1 MKKIFFVGLIIS
13 LFFLTG
19 CGKYT
24 EKTIVKDLN
33 KKINAITGYHVQGS
47 MEIYNG
53 DDAYKY
59 DVTSSYENDN
69 YRVSLINK
77 ANNHEQI
84 ILRNSDGV
92 YVLTPSLNKSFKF
105 QSNWPENNSQVY
117 IIQSVLVDINEDKNI
132 KLEEKDGNYILT
144 VKVNHS
150 NNKNLSSQKIYL
162 DKKLNFTKI
171 EVFDESGNKQI
182 KMVFDSIDTKATF
195 NNKYFSTSENM
206 KTSAS
211 ENANANINSN
221 ESSNGSTNTKE
232 EINADNKDEIRNNNS
247 SEEANIKSNEK
258 NSKIESSSNDEELD
272 RKSQEST
279 SSSSKNSVNSS
290 SKNSTTSILEESV
303 YPMYLPSGTYLS
315 DEESVSKDD
324 GNRVILTFAGESP
337 FILVE
342 EAVSKSD
349 EMEVIPVY
357 GEPTIILDSV
367 AALSDSSVNFISN
380 GIEYYIASESL
391 TKQQILQVAESI
403 STLPNMK

>member
-117 IIQSVLVDINEDKNI
+117 IIQSVLVDINEDKNV

-195 NNKYFSTSENM
+195 NNKYFLTSENM
-206 KTSAS
+206 KTSVS
-211 ENANANINSN
+211 ENANANINSK
-221 ESSNGSTNTKE
+221 ESSTENTNTKDE
-232 EINADNKDEIRNNNS
+232 TNVDNKDEIRNNNS
-247 SEEANIKSNEK
+247 SADTKSTDSNNRNENLE
-258 NSKIESSSNDEELD
+258 NSESSRNTNETTSN
-272 RKSQEST
+272 ST
-279 SSSSKNSVNSS
+279 NK
-290 SKNSTTSILEESV
+290 KDATTSILEESV

-349 EMEVIPVY
+349 EMEIIPVY

>member
-69 YRVSLINK
+69 YRVSLVNK

-117 IIQSVLVDINEDKNI
+117 IIQSVLVDINEDKNV

-144 VKVNHS
+144 AKVNHS

-206 KTSAS
+206 KASVS

-221 ESSNGSTNTKE
+221 ESSTESTNTKDE
-232 EINADNKDEIRNNNS
+232 TSADNKDEIRNNNS
-247 SEEANIKSNEK
+247 SADTKSTDSNNRNENLE
-258 NSKIESSSNDEELD
+258 NSESSRNTNETTSN
-272 RKSQEST
+272 ST
-279 SSSSKNSVNSS
+279 NK
-290 SKNSTTSILEESV
+290 KDATTSILEESV

-349 EMEVIPVY
+349 EMEIIPVY

>member
-69 YRVSLINK
+69 YRVSLVNK

-117 IIQSVLVDINEDKNI
+117 IIQSVLVDINEDKNV
-132 KLEEKDGNYILT
+132 KLEEKDGNYVLT
-144 VKVNHS
+144 AKVNHS

-206 KTSAS
+206 KTSVS

-221 ESSNGSTNTKE
+221 ESSTESTNTKDE
-232 EINADNKDEIRNNNS
+232 TSADNKDEIRNNNS
-247 SEEANIKSNEK
+247 SADTKSTDSNNRNENLE
-258 NSKIESSSNDEELD
+258 NSESSRNTNEATNN
-272 RKSQEST
+272 ST
-279 SSSSKNSVNSS
+279 NK
-290 SKNSTTSILEESV
+290 KDATTSILEESV

>member
-24 EKTIVKDLN
+24 EKTIVKELN
-33 KKINAITGYHVQGS
+33 KKVNAITGYHVQGS

-117 IIQSVLVDINEDKNI
+117 IIQSVLVDINEDKNV

-206 KTSAS
+206 KTSVS
-211 ENANANINSN
+211 ENANANINSK
-221 ESSNGSTNTKE
+221 ESSTENTNTKDE
-232 EINADNKDEIRNNNS
+232 TNVDNKDEIRNNNS
-247 SEEANIKSNEK
+247 SVDAKSTDSNNKNENLE
-258 NSKIESSSNDEELD
+258 NSESSRNTNETTSN
-272 RKSQEST
+272 ST
-279 SSSSKNSVNSS
+279 NK
-290 SKNSTTSILEESV
+290 KDATTSILEESV

>member
-1 MKKIFFVGLIIS
+1 MKKIFFIGLIFS

-19 CGKYT
+19 CGKYM
-24 EKTIVKDLN
+24 EKI
-33 KKINAITGYHVQGS
+33 GYHVQGS

-117 IIQSVLVDINEDKNI
+117 IIQSVLVDINEDKNV

-195 NNKYFSTSENM
+195 NNKYFLTSENM
-206 KTSAS
+206 KTSVS
-211 ENANANINSN
+211 ENANANINSK
-221 ESSNGSTNTKE
+221 ESSTENTNTKDAN
-232 EINADNKDEIRNNNS
+232 NADNKDEIRNNNS
-247 SEEANIKSNEK
+247 SVDTKSTDSNNRNENLE
-258 NSKIESSSNDEELD
+258 NSESSRNTNETTSN
-272 RKSQEST
+272 ST
-279 SSSSKNSVNSS
+279 NK
-290 SKNSTTSILEESV
+290 KDATTSILEESV

-349 EMEVIPVY
+349 EMEIIPVY

>member
-117 IIQSVLVDINEDKNI
+117 IIQSVLVDINEDKNV

-195 NNKYFSTSENM
+195 NNKYFLTSENM
-206 KTSAS
+206 KTSVS
-211 ENANANINSN
+211 ENANANINSK
-221 ESSNGSTNTKE
+221 ESSTENTNTKDE
-232 EINADNKDEIRNNNS
+232 TNADNKDEIRNNNS
-247 SEEANIKSNEK
+247 SVDTKSTDSNNRNENLE
-258 NSKIESSSNDEELD
+258 NSESSRNTNETTSN
-272 RKSQEST
+272 ST
-279 SSSSKNSVNSS
+279 NK
-290 SKNSTTSILEESV
+290 KDATTSILEESV

>member
-33 KKINAITGYHVQGS
+33 KKVNAITGYHVEGS

-144 VKVNHS
+144 AKVNHS

-171 EVFDESGNKQI
+171 EVYDESGNKQI

-206 KTSAS
+206 KTSVS
-211 ENANANINSN
+211 ESTNANKNSI
-221 ESSNGSTNTKE
+221 ESNTNSANTKE
-232 EINADNKDEIRNNNS
+232 ETNADKDEIRNNNS
-247 SEEANIKSNEK
+247 SQETNINSSEE
-258 NSKIESSSNDEELD
+258 NSKIESSSNEELD

-279 SSSSKNSVNSS
+279 NSSSKNSASSS
-290 SKNSTTSILEESV
+290 SKSSTTSILEESV

>member
-117 IIQSVLVDINEDKNI
+117 IIQSVLVDINEDKNV

-144 VKVNHS
+144 AKVNHS

-206 KTSAS
+206 KTSVS

-221 ESSNGSTNTKE
+221 ESSTESTNTKDE
-232 EINADNKDEIRNNNS
+232 TSADNKDEIRNNNS
-247 SEEANIKSNEK
+247 SADTKSTDSNNRNENLE
-258 NSKIESSSNDEELD
+258 NSESSRNTNEATNN
-272 RKSQEST
+272 ST
-279 SSSSKNSVNSS
+279 NK
-290 SKNSTTSILEESV
+290 KDATTSILEESV

>member
-1 MKKIFFVGLIIS
+1 MKKIFFISLIIS

-33 KKINAITGYHVQGS
+33 KKINAITGYHIEGS

-132 KLEEKDGNYILT
+132 KLEEKDNNYILT
-144 VKVNHS
+144 VKINHS

-171 EVFDESGNKQI
+171 EVFDATGNKQI
-182 KMVFDSIDTKATF
+182 KMIFDSVDTKATF

-206 KTSAS
+206 KTSNNDS
-211 ENANANINSN
+211 NINSN
-221 ESSNGSTNTKE
+221 DNSEKNNQNEETSNKNDNISSNG
-232 EINADNKDEIRNNNS
+232 
-247 SEEANIKSNEK
+247 NIKSSEGDSSINSEENLNKKTETITNKEK
-258 NSKIESSSNDEELD
+258 NSD
-272 RKSQEST
+272 ST
-279 SSSSKNSVNSS
+279 A
-290 SKNSTTSILEESV
+290 SILEESI

-315 DEESVSKDD
+315 DEESVSKED
-324 GNRVILTFAGESP
+324 GNRVILTFSGESP

-342 EAVSKSD
+342 EAVSKSN

-391 TKQQILQVAESI
+391 TKQEILQVAESI
-403 STLPNMK
+403 SALPNMK

>member
-69 YRVSLINK
+69 YRVSLVNK

-117 IIQSVLVDINEDKNI
+117 IIQSVLVDINEDKNV

-144 VKVNHS
+144 AKVNHS

-221 ESSNGSTNTKE
+221 ESINGSTNTKE

-247 SEEANIKSNEK
+247 SEETNIKSSEK

-279 SSSSKNSVNSS
+279 SSSSKNSANSS
-290 SKNSTTSILEESV
+290 SKNSTNS
-303 YPMYLPSGTYLS
+303 
-315 DEESVSKDD
+315 
-324 GNRVILTFAGESP
+324 
-337 FILVE
+337 
-342 EAVSKSD
+342 
-349 EMEVIPVY
+349 
-357 GEPTIILDSV
+357 
-367 AALSDSSVNFISN
+367 
-380 GIEYYIASESL
+380 
-391 TKQQILQVAESI
+391 
-403 STLPNMK
+403 

>member
-117 IIQSVLVDINEDKNI
+117 IIQSVLVDINEDKNV

-162 DKKLNFTKI
+162 DKKLNFKKI

-195 NNKYFSTSENM
+195 NNKYFLTSENM
-206 KTSAS
+206 KTSVS
-211 ENANANINSN
+211 ENANANINSK
-221 ESSNGSTNTKE
+221 ESSTENTNTKDE
-232 EINADNKDEIRNNNS
+232 TNVDNKDEIRNNNS
-247 SEEANIKSNEK
+247 SVDTKSTNSNNRNENLE
-258 NSKIESSSNDEELD
+258 NSESSRNTNETTSN
-272 RKSQEST
+272 ST
-279 SSSSKNSVNSS
+279 NK
-290 SKNSTTSILEESV
+290 KDATTSILEESV

-349 EMEVIPVY
+349 EMEIIPVY

-380 GIEYYIASESL
+380 GIEYYIASENL

>member
-1 MKKIFFVGLIIS
+1 MKKIFFIGLIFS

-24 EKTIVKDLN
+24 EKTIVKELN
-33 KKINAITGYHVQGS
+33 KKVNAITGYHVQGS

-117 IIQSVLVDINEDKNI
+117 IIQSVLVDINEDKNV

-162 DKKLNFTKI
+162 DKNL
-171 EVFDESGNKQI
+171 
-182 KMVFDSIDTKATF
+182 
-195 NNKYFSTSENM
+195 
-206 KTSAS
+206 
-211 ENANANINSN
+211 
-221 ESSNGSTNTKE
+221 
-232 EINADNKDEIRNNNS
+232 
-247 SEEANIKSNEK
+247 
-258 NSKIESSSNDEELD
+258 
-272 RKSQEST
+272 
-279 SSSSKNSVNSS
+279 
-290 SKNSTTSILEESV
+290 
-303 YPMYLPSGTYLS
+303 
-315 DEESVSKDD
+315 
-324 GNRVILTFAGESP
+324 
-337 FILVE
+337 
-342 EAVSKSD
+342 
-349 EMEVIPVY
+349 
-357 GEPTIILDSV
+357 
-367 AALSDSSVNFISN
+367 
-380 GIEYYIASESL
+380 
-391 TKQQILQVAESI
+391 ILQ
-403 STLPNMK
+403 K